1 MEENN
6 IMKKALGYMAS
17 GLLVLALAACG
28 GGSQTSTAINEK
40 KIVVGVT
47 SGLHE
52 QILEK
57 VKEVAAKDGLE
68 VELKVFSDFQMP
80 NIALAE
86 KEIDA
91 NSYQTIPFLETYKKE
106 KGADLT
112 AVGQTVLNPMGVY
125 SKKIKSLDELKAGDT
140 LGLPNDPTNSLR
152 ALLLFQSAGLI
163 KLKDGVGDNATVLDI
178 AENPRELKFVELDA
192 AQIAKQ
198 LDDVTAAAIN
208 TSYAIKNNLNPGKD
222 SIFLEQKDSKHHN
235 VLVVRTE
242 NKDDVAVQKLVK
254 AYQNDEVKKFVE
266 DTFEGSVIP
275 VW

>member
-1 MEENN
+1 
-6 IMKKALGYMAS
+6 MKKALGLLAS
-17 GLLVLALAACG
+17 GILVLALAACG
-28 GGSQTSTAINEK
+28 GSQTTSSAINEK

-91 NSYQTIPFLETYKKE
+91 NSYQSIPFLETYKKE
-106 KGADLT
+106 HKADLVG
-112 AVGQTVLNPMGVY
+112 VGQTVLNPMGMY
-125 SKKIKSLDELKAGDT
+125 SKKIKSLDELKEGDK
-140 LGLPNDPTNSLR
+140 LGLPSDPTNSVR
-152 ALLLFQSAGLI
+152 ALMLFQSAGLI
-163 KLKDGVGDNATVLDI
+163 KLKDGVGDEATVLDI
-178 AENPRELKFVELDA
+178 AENPRKLEFVELDA

-198 LDDVTAAAIN
+198 LDDLTAAAIN
-208 TSYAIKNNLNPGKD
+208 TSYAIKNNLKPGKD

-235 VLVVRTE
+235 IIVVRTE

>member
-1 MEENN
+1 
-6 IMKKALGYMAS
+6 MKKALGLLAS
-17 GLLVLALAACG
+17 GLLVLALTAC
-28 GGSQTSTAINEK
+28 GGSQTSTALNDK

-57 VKEVAAKDGLE
+57 VKEVAARDGLD

-91 NSYQTIPFLETYKKE
+91 NSYQTIPFLESYKKE
-106 KGADLT
+106 HGVDLT
-112 AVGQTVLNPMGVY
+112 AVGETVLNPMGVY
-125 SKKIKSLDELKAGDT
+125 SKKIKSLDELKAGDK
-140 LGLPNDPTNSLR
+140 LGLPNDPTNSTR
-152 ALLLFQSAGLI
+152 ALMLFQSAGLI
-163 KLKDGVGDNATVLDI
+163 KLKDGVKDEATVLDI
-178 AENPRELKFVELDA
+178 VENPRQLEFVELDA

-198 LDDVTAAAIN
+198 LDDLTAAAIN

-222 SIFLEQKDSKHHN
+222 AIFLEKKDSKHHN
-235 VLVVRTE
+235 VIVVRTE
-242 NKDDVAVQKLVK
+242 NKDDPVVQKLVK

>member
-1 MEENN
+1 
-6 IMKKALGYMAS
+6 MKKALGILAS
-17 GLLVLALAACG
+17 GLLVLALTACG
-28 GGSQTSTAINEK
+28 GGAQSSTAINEK

-112 AVGQTVLNPMGVY
+112 AVGQTVLNPMGMY

-140 LGLPNDPTNSLR
+140 IGLPNDPTNSLR

-163 KLKDGVGDNATVLDI
+163 KLKDGAGDEATVLDI

-222 SIFLEQKDSKHHN
+222 AIFLEQKDSKHHN
-235 VLVVRTE
+235 VIVVRTE

-254 AYQNDEVKKFVE
+254 AYQTDEVKKFVE

>member
-1 MEENN
+1 MR
-6 IMKKALGYMAS
+6 KALGLLAS

-28 GGSQTSTAINEK
+28 GGAQQSAAIPEN

-52 QILEK
+52 EILEK

-68 VELKVFSDFQMP
+68 VELKAFSDFQMP
-80 NIALAE
+80 NIALVE

-91 NSYQTIPFLETYKKE
+91 NSYQTIPFLESYKKE
-106 KGADLT
+106 KNADLT
-112 AVGQTVLNPMGVY
+112 QVGQTVLNPMGVY
-125 SKKIKSLDELKAGDT
+125 SNKIKSLDELKEGDKI
-140 LGLPNDPTNSLR
+140 GLPSDPTNSVR
-152 ALLLFQSAGLI
+152 ALIVFQSAGLI

-178 AENPRELKFVELDA
+178 AENPKKLEFIELDA

-198 LDDVTAAAIN
+198 LDDLTAAAIN

-222 SIFLEQKDSKHHN
+222 AIFLEQKDSKHHN
-235 VLVVRTE
+235 VIVVRTE
-242 NKDDVAVQKLVK
+242 NKDDAAVQKLVK
-254 AYQNDEVKKFVE
+254 AYQSDEVKKFVE
-266 DTFEGSVIP
+266 EHFEGSVIP

>member
-1 MEENN
+1 
-6 IMKKALGYMAS
+6 MKKALGLLAS
-17 GLLVLALAACG
+17 GFLALALTAC
-28 GGSQTSTAINEK
+28 GGSQTSSTAINEK

-80 NIALAE
+80 NIALVE

-91 NSYQTIPFLETYKKE
+91 NSYQSIPFLETYKKE
-106 KGADLT
+106 HKADLVG
-112 AVGQTVLNPMGVY
+112 VGQTVLNPMGMY
-125 SKKIKSLDELKAGDT
+125 SKKIKSLDELKEGDK
-140 LGLPNDPTNSLR
+140 LGLPSDPTNSVR
-152 ALLLFQSAGLI
+152 ALMLFQSAGLI
-163 KLKDGVGDNATVLDI
+163 KIKDGVGDEATVLDI
-178 AENPRELKFVELDA
+178 AENPRKLQFVELDA

-198 LDDVTAAAIN
+198 LDDLTAAAIN
-208 TSYAIKNNLNPGKD
+208 TSYAIKNNLKPGKD
-222 SIFLEQKDSKHHN
+222 SLFLEQKESKHHN
-235 VLVVRTE
+235 IIVVRSE